1 MSVGDIGVV
10 GLPSGFNEVFKVEK
24 PIIGMVHLP
33 PLPGSP
39 RYEGMSIEEIV
50 ERAIGEAAKL
60 AEGGVDGLLVENYND
75 NPYIAVPKDPFLAA
89 MMAVVVREIRREVN
103 IPVGVNVLRNGALL
117 ALPAAKAAGGKF
129 IRVNVFTDTV
139 VTDQGIIEPCAA
151 ELQRSRKILCAED
164 VLIFADIHVKYSRP
178 LVELSIEEEAKN
190 AAFRGGADALILTG
204 RRTGEE
210 ASLEELLA
218 VKKAVPKVPVLL
230 GSGVTAENVEEFLK
244 VADGA
249 IVGTYFKEGGITE
262 AAVDVSRVK
271 RFMEKVRRLRRATV

>member
-1 MSVGDIGVV
+1 MVA
-10 GLPSGFNEVFKVEK
+10 LPSGFNEVFKNGK

-33 PLPGSP
+33 PLPGAP
-39 RYEGMSIEEIV
+39 RYRGMSIEEIV
-50 ERAIGEAAKL
+50 EKAVREASKL

-75 NPYIAVPKDPFLAA
+75 NPYIAIPRDPFLAA
-89 MMAVVVREIRREVN
+89 IMAVVVREVGKKVN

-117 ALPAAKAAGGKF
+117 ALSAAKAAGGKF

-151 ELQRSRKILCAED
+151 ELQRARRTLDAGD
-164 VLIFADIHVKYSRP
+164 VLIFADVHVKYSKP
-178 LVELSIEEEAKN
+178 FVELSIEEAARN

-210 ASLEELLA
+210 ASLEELIA
-218 VKKAVPKVPVLL
+218 VKKMVPSVPVLL
-230 GSGVTAENVEEFLK
+230 GSGVTAENVEKFLK

-249 IVGTYFKEGGITE
+249 IVGTYFKEGGVTE
-262 AAVDVSRVK
+262 APVDVSRVK
-271 RFMEKVRRLRRATV
+271 RFMERVRRLRRAVV